1 MTISRSRSHVIYTI
15 AVIGFI
21 FTLHAVIPMYSNSS
35 FLSLFANENT
45 LGMIYMAGAALSIF
59 GYIIAPKIIRRFG
72 NYTTTVALIC
82 MEIAIFYGL
91 VTASSPELLSILFIL
106 QSAISL
112 LIGFTLDVFLEGY
125 SAGHNVGTI
134 RGLYLATINAS
145 WVAGPLIGS
154 LLINGTGN
162 YRSTYIASLAILF
175 PLLYLVYRNFPR
187 FHDPNYSHLSPWQLI
202 RRISHDSNLTKL
214 FYVNIILNTFYSW
227 MVVYSPIYLN
237 KNIGFS
243 WEEIGVILVIMLL
256 PFPLIQY
263 PLGKMT
269 DRKYG
274 ERTIMAI
281 GFAIMGIATIFLSF
295 FDVKDLAVWVI
306 LFFVTRIGAATA
318 EIMMEIYL
326 FKSISTSDASILSS
340 FRITRPASFFFS
352 SSIMIIGLMFFDFRT
367 MFAVIGVFSLLA
379 LLPTLTIKDLK

>member
-1 MTISRSRSHVIYTI
+1 
-15 AVIGFI
+15 
-21 FTLHAVIPMYSNSS
+21 
-35 FLSLFANENT
+35 
-45 LGMIYMAGAALSIF
+45 
-59 GYIIAPKIIRRFG
+59 
-72 NYTTTVALIC
+72 
-82 MEIAIFYGL
+82 
-91 VTASSPELLSILFIL
+91 
-106 QSAISL
+106 
-112 LIGFTLDVFLEGY
+112 
-125 SAGHNVGTI
+125 
-134 RGLYLATINAS
+134 
-145 WVAGPLIGS
+145 
-154 LLINGTGN
+154 
-162 YRSTYIASLAILF
+162 
-175 PLLYLVYRNFPR
+175 
-187 FHDPNYSHLSPWQLI
+187 
-202 RRISHDSNLTKL
+202 
-214 FYVNIILNTFYSW
+214 

-306 LFFVTRIGAATA
+306 LFLVTRIGAATA